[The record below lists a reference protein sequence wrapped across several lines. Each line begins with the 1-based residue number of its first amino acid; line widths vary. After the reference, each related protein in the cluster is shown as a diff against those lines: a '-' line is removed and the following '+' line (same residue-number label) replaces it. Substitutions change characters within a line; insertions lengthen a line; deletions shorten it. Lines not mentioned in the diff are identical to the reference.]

1 MSKVRHD
8 TAVAKIEAVIE
19 HLEEVLETQD
29 KVVVFCHHHDVAHAL
44 HDHFGSKAAFVTGE
58 VEPAKRMAQVDRF
71 QHDPTC
77 KLFIGG
83 IQAAGVGLTL
93 TAAQHVVFAELDW
106 VPGNV
111 MQAEDRLHRIGQRGW
126 YLVQHLVFD
135 DSVDSLMAQT
145 IIDKQKVIEAA
156 MDQLVHQIKTPA
168 VKTGWSFRQAV
179 ALPVEEPEITRII
192 DINRPADDLEVPF

>member
-29 KVVVFCHHHDVAHAL
+29 KVVVFCHHHDVAYAL

-71 QHDPTC
+71 QDYPTC

-111 MQAEDRLHRIGQRGW
+111 MQAEDRLHRIGQRGLV
-126 YLVQHLVFD
+126 LVQHLVFD
-135 DSVDSLMAQT
+135 DSGRLADGADHHRQAKGHRGGDGPT
-145 IIDKQKVIEAA
+145 GPP
-156 MDQLVHQIKTPA
+156 DQDPA